1 MVNEADCTL
10 LALLPERMNMFRRY
24 PVVSLVPRFTT
35 G

>member
-1 MVNEADCTL
+1 MAWATI
-10 LALLPERMNMFRRY
+10 LALLPERNPVSGGD

>member
-1 MVNEADCTL
+1 MACAIF
-10 LALLPERMNMFRRY
+10 LALLPERNPFGGCD